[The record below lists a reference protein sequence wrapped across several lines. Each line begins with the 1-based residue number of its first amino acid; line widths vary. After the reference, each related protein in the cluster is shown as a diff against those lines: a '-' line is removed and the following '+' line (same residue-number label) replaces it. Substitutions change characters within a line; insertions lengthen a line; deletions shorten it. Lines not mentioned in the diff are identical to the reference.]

1 MQSFRMLGA
10 IAVAA
15 FVSGTAYAQPSGAGE
30 VSGQATLAEPAAASK
45 EATVAGVAWRCDGAE
60 CAGRGT
66 PRAAN
71 AGLVAECKKV
81 AAVIGPV
88 SSYRSRGHELTSGQI
103 RACNRGAIRIQT
115 VSR

>member
-1 MQSFRMLGA
+1 MQSFRMMGA
-10 IAVAA
+10 IAAAA
-15 FVSGTAYAQPSGAGE
+15 FVSGAAYAQPSGTAE
-30 VSGQATLAEPAAASK
+30 LDGQATLAEPAAAAR
-45 EATVAGVAWRCDGAE
+45 EAVVGGVAWRCEGAE

-88 SSYRSRGHELTSGQI
+88 ASYRSRGHELTSGQI

>member
-1 MQSFRMLGA
+1 MLGA

-15 FVSGTAYAQPSGAGE
+15 FVSGAAYAQPQGE
-30 VSGQATLAEPAAASK
+30 PNGQATLAQPAAAAK
-45 EATVAGVAWRCDGAE
+45 EANVGGVAWRCDGVE